1 MEISD
6 AMDEKQVTLEAWK
19 QAVAVQMHFNEM
31 AMKLRA
37 FALTLV
43 AALVTAESLSTNTGV
58 ATVAALV
65 VWLAFYLMDR
75 FWYHCL
81 LIGSVLYG
89 RALESHADEKL
100 EMKFPPNPNPPPI
113 YSESL
118 LGLADYIGQANQ
130 EHWKWRVNRKI
141 DTYYGLVAL
150 ALFIILLV
158 RLQQ

>member
-1 MEISD
+1 
-6 AMDEKQVTLEAWK
+6 MDEKQVTLEAWK

-43 AALVTAESLSTNTGV
+43 AALVTAESLSTHAGV
-58 ATVAALV
+58 ATGAALV

-89 RALESHADEKL
+89 RALEDYADKKL
-100 EMKFPPNPNPPPI
+100 EMRFPPAPKNNPPKI
-113 YSESL
+113 YSSSQ
-118 LGLADYIGQANQ
+118 LGIADYIGQTNQ
-130 EHWKWRVNRKI
+130 EHWKWRANRKI
-141 DTYYGLVAL
+141 DTYYGLIAL
-150 ALFIILLV
+150 ALFIILLA